1 MDTARDSAV
10 RIQVSA
16 TEQIN
21 GLYRDVAD
29 AAATLILAHGAGAP
43 MTHQHMQAIAD
54 ALAAE
59 GIATLRFNFPYM
71 DAGRN
76 RTDAVPVCV
85 ACFRAAVDD
94 ARTRATRPVF
104 VGGHSFGGRMSS
116 HFLSEAG
123 DRGVLGGI
131 YFSFPLHMP
140 EKPAV
145 TRAAH
150 MSSIAV
156 PQLLLSGTRDGMARP
171 DLLEGVVATLPDARI
186 HWLDTA
192 DHSFKILKR
201 TRTVTEDVYSEAARV
216 AAAFV
221 RSAL

>member
-1 MDTARDSAV
+1 MDTAFRL
-10 RIQVSA
+10 RVSA
-16 TEQIN
+16 TEQVS

-29 AAATLILAHGAGAP
+29 ASATLILAHGAGAP
-43 MTHQHMQAIAD
+43 MTHQHMQSIAD
-54 ALAAE
+54 ALAAV

-71 DAGRN
+71 EAGRN

-94 ARTRATRPVF
+94 ARTRAARPVF

-116 HFLSEAG
+116 HFLSESGSDA
-123 DRGVLGGI
+123 RGAI

-140 EKPAV
+140 DKPGV

-150 MSSIAV
+150 MGEITV
-156 PQLLLSGTRDGMARP
+156 PQLFLSGTRDAMAQP
-171 DLLEGVVATLPDARI
+171 ALLEQVVGGLPDARI
-186 HWLDTA
+186 HWLDSA
-192 DHSFKILKR
+192 DHSFKVLKR
-201 TRTVTEDVYSEAARV
+201 SRTVAEDVYSEAARV

-221 RSAL
+221 RDAL